1 MAVNV
6 SSEEDTALIS
16 KCEADSELTLSA
28 QGIRESGSSHARLTN
43 RPRRKWT
50 LRTPGSRKILLIL
63 AWLFVVIFSKYVNEN
78 MDPLLYYGKG
88 TISLW
93 LEEFNEVVRSVAFV
107 ISCPVANLLAEVVV
121 GRYKFIS
128 FLLKALWFLRIV
140 GLGISVFEYCL
151 HTGSVTSYMIGY
163 YIFDI
168 PTASLNGAFVA
179 VTIPLGLD
187 QIAGASTTS
196 IIAYVVWYLWVIFC
210 GYSIGDI
217 LVPIFY
223 HCSSLQTMEV
233 RILMSLISAL
243 LFSVA
248 LILDFCFNQ
257 TLVKEPVTI
266 NPVSLICKVLKYAAK
281 HKYPVQRSA
290 FTYCENE
297 QPTRLDYGKSKYGG
311 PFTTE
316 QVEDVKTFWRV
327 LLVLLVISMLY
338 TPIMSLFISCPLFDR
353 QFRSNSLSN
362 CIQQT
367 LSGVFSPNS
376 FIAYTMPLY
385 ELLIYPCLRNWG
397 PSIFQ
402 SAGIGAAALIVSS
415 VYGVVVQAVRQAMTN
430 GNAECIFTE
439 DSSNTSTVVYD
450 LLIANVLKSILG
462 LAILLTNRSAI
473 VLICAQA
480 PYNMTSLLVGLS
492 FAFKFLFEGFG
503 EAILIPWSSKWF
515 EVLQTSICGV
525 WFYLTNLIMAILIA
539 LLLFLAIRWYKGRER
554 DEITESQNMVEDVYY
569 KYKGKK

>member
-1 MAVNV
+1 MKLTVN
-6 SSEEDTALIS
+6 SHHQL
-16 KCEADSELTLSA
+16 K
-28 QGIRESGSSHARLTN
+28 ESGRVVVLMLDSPTD
-43 RPRRKWT
+43 
-50 LRTPGSRKILLIL
+50 PGGSGHSVPLAQKKILLIL
-63 AWLFVVIFSKYVNEN
+63 AWLFVVNFSHSVNDN
-78 MDPLLYYGKG
+78 MDPVSYYGKG
-88 TISLW
+88 AISPW
-93 LEEFNEVVRSVAFV
+93 LEKVNDIFRLVAFV
-107 ISCPVANLLAEVVV
+107 ISFPVANLLAEVVV

-128 FLLKALWFLRIV
+128 FLLKVLWVLRIV
-140 GLGISVFEYCL
+140 GLGISVCEYCL
-151 HTGSVTSYMIGY
+151 QTRSVTSYMIGY
-163 YIFDI
+163 YLIDI
-168 PTASLNGAFVA
+168 PTISLNGAFVA

-187 QIAGASTTS
+187 QIAGASTTN
-196 IIAYVVWYLWVIFC
+196 IIAYVVWYLWVIFSS
-210 GYSIGDI
+210 YSIGEI

-223 HCSSLQTMEV
+223 HCTSLQTMEV
-233 RILMSLISAL
+233 RIMMSLMSAL

-248 LILDFCFNQ
+248 LILDFCFHHK
-257 TLVKEPVTI
+257 LVKEPVTV
-266 NPVSLICKVLKYAAK
+266 NPVSFIFKVLKYAAK

-316 QVEDVKTFWRV
+316 QVEDVKTFWRI
-327 LLVLLVISMLY
+327 LVVILVISMLHV
-338 TPIMSLFISCPLFDR
+338 PIISIFISCPLFEK
-353 QFRSNSLSN
+353 QFRSDSLSN

-367 LSGVFSPNS
+367 FSGVFSPNS

-385 ELLIYPCLRNWG
+385 ELLIYPCLRNRG

-402 SAGIGAAALIVSS
+402 SAGIGAAALIASS
-415 VYGVVVQAVRQAMTN
+415 LYGIAVEAVRQVMSN
-430 GNAECIFTE
+430 GTTECLFTE

-462 LAILLTNRSAI
+462 LAALLTYRSNI

-480 PYNMTSLLVGLS
+480 PYNMTSLLIGLS
-492 FAFKFLFEGFG
+492 FAFQFLFGGFG
-503 EAILIPWSSKWF
+503 EAISIPWSNKWF

-569 KYKGKK
+569 KYKNKK